1 MTIHLILSI
10 ILHTCSSPWSY
21 LLNIDIWTSER
32 ITIKM
37 KTLLVLL
44 FVLCFQR
51 EGKFCLFVKLEP
63 VSNSFTFLY
72 IHGALWIPVSRCTL
86 LDGKWVPVQHSLS
99 LSQIRRFSPY
109 FSVALCDCQFPAE
122 LNGEWFSVENSIPL
136 RLGISGNFWNE
147 ISGPKD
153 SQASY
158 MTCKDIFIHPP
169 RPGQDGTQGNNMTVL
184 MEYHK

>member
-1 MTIHLILSI
+1 MARLFEYQFPAVLFWMGNGFPYSI
-10 ILHTCSSPWSY
+10 
-21 LLNIDIWTSER
+21 
-32 ITIKM
+32 
-37 KTLLVLL
+37 
-44 FVLCFQR
+44 
-51 EGKFCLFVKLEP
+51 
-63 VSNSFTFLY
+63 
-72 IHGALWIPVSRCTL
+72 
-86 LDGKWVPVQHSLS
+86 LS
-99 LSQIRRFSPY
+99 LSQIRRFSSY

-136 RLGISGNFWNE
+136 RLGISGSFWNE

>member
-1 MTIHLILSI
+1 MVLFEYQFPAVLFWMGNGFPYSI
-10 ILHTCSSPWSY
+10 
-21 LLNIDIWTSER
+21 
-32 ITIKM
+32 
-37 KTLLVLL
+37 
-44 FVLCFQR
+44 F
-51 EGKFCLFVKLEP
+51 
-63 VSNSFTFLY
+63 
-72 IHGALWIPVSRCTL
+72 
-86 LDGKWVPVQHSLS
+86 SLS
-99 LSQIRRFSPY
+99 HSQIRRFSPY

-136 RLGISGNFWNE
+136 RLGISGSFWNE

-169 RPGQDGTQGNNMTVL
+169 RPEQDGTQGNNMTVL